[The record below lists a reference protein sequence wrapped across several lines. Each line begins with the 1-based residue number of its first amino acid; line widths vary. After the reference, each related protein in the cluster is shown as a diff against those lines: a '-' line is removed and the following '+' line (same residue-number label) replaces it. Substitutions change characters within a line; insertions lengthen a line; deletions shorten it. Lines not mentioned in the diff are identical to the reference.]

1 MLRAISAQWIGFS
14 LSSSI
19 PKEVEMQSLVIGGL
33 TATAVATAAVQ
44 FGIRPQWRGSP
55 TSHNQLIEGWANHP
69 LIPGVILRIVR
80 DDEIIFDGA
89 AGSTTLLPRHQVTP
103 ATSFHIASIGK
114 LFTAVAVMRLWESGI
129 LDIDAPVSEFLEPS
143 LLSGQIVV
151 DGFDYSQKIT
161 ARQLLGHTAGFANT
175 DSSFRFQAAVFLR
188 PQQKRT
194 PEQLVDRAKQ
204 LRAIGKPDE
213 RQNYASPGYYLLG
226 RLLESITGLSYHQ
239 VVRRE
244 ILSPLGLNSTWESN
258 EEWRRQQG
266 ELHHYLGLVDLW
278 RMNPSFEYADG
289 GFVSTTQDLTR
300 FGQAIMDGTVFRN
313 QATLEAMC
321 RIPSTRLR
329 VSEDNYYGLGIQV
342 SIDYQGKRLLSHQGF
357 WGTGLVMR
365 PENQTVMA
373 YAMGQANAVFDDFQK
388 SALYL
393 TTP

>member
-1 MLRAISAQWIGFS
+1 
-14 LSSSI
+14 
-19 PKEVEMQSLVIGGL
+19 MQSLAIAGM
-33 TATAVATAAVQ
+33 TATVVGAVAGIQ
-44 FGIRPQWRGSP
+44 FAMHPRWRGNP
-55 TSHNQLIEGWANHP
+55 TSHDQLIEGWANHQ

-80 DDEIIFDGA
+80 DNKIIFDGA
-89 AGSTTLLPRHQVTP
+89 AGCTTLLPRQRVTP

-114 LFTAVAVMRLWESGI
+114 LFTAVAAMRLWESGI

-161 ARQLLGHTAGFANT
+161 ARQLLSHSAGFANT

-194 PEQLVDRAKQ
+194 PEQLVERAKQ
-204 LRAIGKPDE
+204 LRAIGKPYE
-213 RQNYASPGYYLLG
+213 RQKYASPGYYILG
-226 RLLESITGLSYHQ
+226 RLLESITGLPYHQ

-278 RMNPSFEYADG
+278 RMHPSFEYADG
-289 GFVSTTQDLTR
+289 GFVSTTKDLTR
-300 FGQAIMDGTVFRN
+300 FGQAIIDGTVFRN
-313 QATLEAMC
+313 QGTLEEMC
-321 RIPSTRLR
+321 RFPSTRQR
-329 VSEDNYYGLGIQV
+329 VSEDSFYGLGIQV
-342 SIDYQGKRLLSHQGF
+342 SIDRQGKRLLSHQGF
-357 WGTGLVMR
+357 WGTGLVML
-365 PENQTVMA
+365 PENHTVMA
-373 YAMGQANAVFDDFQK
+373 YAMGQANAVFDDFQN
-388 SALYL
+388 SALNL